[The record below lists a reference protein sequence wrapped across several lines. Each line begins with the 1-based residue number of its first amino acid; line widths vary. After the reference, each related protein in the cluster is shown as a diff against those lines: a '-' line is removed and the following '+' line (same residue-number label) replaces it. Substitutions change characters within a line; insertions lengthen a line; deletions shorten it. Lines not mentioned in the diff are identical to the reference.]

1 MNKIYCQ
8 FKKNLYIR
16 FIIKIKFITLTKY
29 EKIYKRNHKMNDS
42 LELKSR
48 NHGYLPNLVVFGL
61 SVSSSLIKTTTN
73 NFTNGQCTS
82 KNNYLLPSVGHS
94 VAELQ

>member
-1 MNKIYCQ
+1 MKKIYCQ

-42 LELKSR
+42 FELKSR
-48 NHGYLPNLVVFGL
+48 NHG
-61 SVSSSLIKTTTN
+61 
-73 NFTNGQCTS
+73 
-82 KNNYLLPSVGHS
+82 
-94 VAELQ
+94 

>member
-16 FIIKIKFITLTKY
+16 FKIKIKFITLTKY

-48 NHGYLPNLVVFGL
+48 NHG
-61 SVSSSLIKTTTN
+61 
-73 NFTNGQCTS
+73 
-82 KNNYLLPSVGHS
+82 
-94 VAELQ
+94 